1 MRPRNQPTDSVG
13 AVILPFSLPEPSHAQ
28 PVQPGVVA
36 RAKEEFERT
45 LNQNLER
52 LDEEIPVA
60 SCSRPLGYPSA
71 ADFPAAWS

>member
-1 MRPRNQPTDSVG
+1 MH
-13 AVILPFSLPEPSHAQ
+13 SLSSPAF
-28 PVQPGVVA
+28 VA
-36 RAKEEFERT
+36 KAKEEFERT
-45 LNQNLER
+45 LNQDLER